1 MTVRPKLMI
10 GAGIA
15 IAGLGLIGCRRR
27 GDLHHAGSGS
37 TSITSG
43 DLGLSLNG
51 ANQSTL
57 LLGVDANHLGSQLR
71 ADQQGTWCSRTPAAW
86 TWLHLSQYQRDRLRR
101 GRRCS
106 SGAKPSACSWTDETN
121 GGKLIYDGSLCS
133 LAGDRQSSQ
142 KYGQARLRHPTAHA
156 GVGDQLPDTLQV
168 GQSIHYR
175 LLIQPQDHAEG
186 LPSSAQNMRTSV
198 NLVFSGF
205 DY

>member
-15 IAGLGLIGCRRR
+15 IAGLGLIG
-27 GDLHHAGSGS
+27 AGAGATFTTQVSGS

-43 DLGLSLNG
+43 NLSLSLNG
-51 ANQSTL
+51 AGQSTL
-57 LLGVDANHLGSQLR
+57 LLGVGADQLGSHFAPISRDLVLKNTGSLDMASTFLSVSATGCDGGDGAALAQALR
-71 ADQQGTWCSRTPAAW
+71 V
-86 TWLHLSQYQRDRLRR
+86 RL
-101 GRRCS
+101 
-106 SGAKPSACSWTDETN
+106 TDETN
-121 GGKLIYDGSLCS
+121 NGKLIYDGSLCS
-133 LAGDRQSSQ
+133 LADTTH
-142 KYGQARLRHPTAHA
+142 QASGNGNQGFATPAAHS

-175 LLIQPQDHAEG
+175 LLIQPQDRAGG

>member
-15 IAGLGLIGCRRR
+15 IAGLGLIG
-27 GDLHHAGSGS
+27 AGAGATFTTQVSGS
-37 TSITSG
+37 TSLTSG

-51 ANQSTL
+51 ADQSTL
-57 LLGVDANHLGSQLR
+57 LLGVDANHLGSHFAPISRDLVLKNTGSLDMASTFLSISATGCDGGDGAALAQALRVQL
-71 ADQQGTWCSRTPAAW
+71 
-86 TWLHLSQYQRDRLRR
+86 
-101 GRRCS
+101 
-106 SGAKPSACSWTDETN
+106 TDETN

-133 LAGDRQSSQ
+133 LAGDRH
-142 KYGQARLRHPTAHA
+142 QARNMDKQGFATPTAHA